1 MTSAECAAARAFL
14 AGLWGANFF
23 YLRAALD
30 QLDADEKRR
39 KDDEGLMLL
48 AEIALRGRHGR
59 MRAIHD
65 ALRAR
70 LGPAPEPEADHES

>member
-1 MTSAECAAARAFL
+1 MTPDERKQARASL
-14 AGLWGANFF
+14 AGLWGSHWHF
-23 YLRAALD
+23 LRAALD
-30 QLDADEKRR
+30 QLDDDEKRR